1 MYFPAPV
8 FCRGHKS
15 TGRRCQRMTAYEM
28 VVVLKPQM
36 EEEILAKAVTRIEE
50 AVKNGNGEVV
60 KTEHWGKR
68 RLAYEMAGFTEG
80 YYLLLQIKL
89 PRTGIQ
95 ELEHVLKISDEVI
108 RHMIVKT
115 DA

>member
-1 MYFPAPV
+1 
-8 FCRGHKS
+8 
-15 TGRRCQRMTAYEM
+15 MTAYEM

-36 EEEILAKAVTRIEE
+36 EEEILEKAVTRIEE
-50 AVKNGNGEVV
+50 AVKNGKGEVV
-60 KTEHWGKR
+60 KNEHWGKR
-68 RLAYEMAGFTEG
+68 RLAYEIAGFTEG

>member
-1 MYFPAPV
+1 
-8 FCRGHKS
+8 
-15 TGRRCQRMTAYEM
+15 MTAYEM
-28 VVVLKPQM
+28 VVVLKPQL
-36 EEEILAKAVTRIEE
+36 EEEVLAETVARIEE

-68 RLAYEMAGFTEG
+68 RLAYEIAGFTEG

-89 PRTGIQ
+89 PRTQVQ
-95 ELEHVLKISDEVI
+95 EIEHVLKISDQVI

-115 DA
+115 DT